1 MLVAVCTVYVCADK
15 KQPTRDFKHMRLA
28 NLEPQIEGESSPS
41 PPLFWTGFDGDIA
54 GIEDHM
60 YSRADMLEGVRV
72 GPNLRM
78 AKSSSLESLQ
88 TVMHYTIRADSSP
101 SENGIR

>member
-1 MLVAVCTVYVCADK
+1 MVEYDPCADN
-15 KQPTRDFKHMRLA
+15 KQPARDFKHLCLA
-28 NLEPQIEGESSPS
+28 NLELQIEGESSPS

-72 GPNLRM
+72 GPNLQM
-78 AKSSSLESLQ
+78 AKSSSLKSLQ
-88 TVMHYTIRADSSP
+88 TVMHYTIWADSSP